1 MRKEEKP
8 MTIDA
13 KLKAADVYPFAIRA
27 EMDAA
32 AIYRDLHE
40 RVRNEALRQKLDFLA
55 KEEDRHKAI
64 LERLFRDHF
73 PGRKLVVPAASKRAK
88 TAVVL
93 TDATSV
99 AALFKLAMQKEK
111 EAEEYYKSAKAQA
124 EDGQAK
130 RIFDYLARVERSHYF
145 MLKSEIDLLERFP
158 DYYNVEDA
166 NEGQDLF
173 HIGA

>member
-1 MRKEEKP
+1 
-8 MTIDA
+8 MTINP
-13 KLKAADVYPFAIRA
+13 KLKPADVYPFAIRA

-32 AIYRDLHE
+32 AIYRELQT

-73 PGRKLVVPAASKRAK
+73 PGRKLVVPTEARRLRKPAAGVDDA
-88 TAVVL
+88 TAVV
-93 TDATSV
+93 
-99 AALFKLAMQKEK
+99 ALFKLAMQKEK
-111 EAEEYYKSAKAQA
+111 EAEEYYKSAKAQV
-124 EDGQAK
+124 EDAAAK
-130 RIFDYLARVERSHYF
+130 RILEYLARVERSHYF
-145 MLKSEIDLLERFP
+145 MLKSEIDLIERFP

-166 NEGQDLF
+166 HEGQDLF

>member
-1 MRKEEKP
+1 
-8 MTIDA
+8 MTIDP
-13 KLKAADVYPFAIRA
+13 KMKPADVYPFAIRA
-27 EMDAA
+27 ELDAA
-32 AIYRDLHE
+32 AIYRELQS

-73 PGRKLVVPAASKRAK
+73 PGRKLVVPAEAKRPRKAVPVDDA
-88 TAVVL
+88 TAVV
-93 TDATSV
+93 
-99 AALFKLAMQKEK
+99 ALFKLAMQKEK
-111 EAEEYYKSAKAQA
+111 EAEEYYKGAKSQA

-130 RIFDYLARVERSHYF
+130 RILDYLARVERSHYF

-166 NEGQDLF
+166 HEGQDLF
-173 HIGA
+173 HVGA

>member
-1 MRKEEKP
+1 
-8 MTIDA
+8 MTIDP

-27 EMDAA
+27 ELDAA
-32 AIYRDLHE
+32 ALYRGLWE
-40 RVRNEALRQKLDFLA
+40 RVRNEALRQKLNFLA
-55 KEEDRHKAI
+55 KEEDRHTAI
-64 LERLFRDHF
+64 LDRLFRDHF
-73 PGRKLVVPAASKRAK
+73 PGRKLVVPAAARGPRKPVLVDDA
-88 TAVVL
+88 TAVV
-93 TDATSV
+93 S
-99 AALFKLAMQKEK
+99 LFKLAMQKEK

-130 RIFDYLARVERSHYF
+130 RILDYLARVERSHYF

>member
-1 MRKEEKP
+1 
-8 MTIDA
+8 MTIDS
-13 KLKAADVYPFAIRA
+13 KLKGADVYPIAIRA

-32 AIYRDLHE
+32 GLYRDLQG

-64 LERLFRDHF
+64 LERLFHDHF
-73 PGRKLVVPAASKRAK
+73 PDRKLVVPAESKRPQALASVDES
-88 TAVVL
+88 TRVV
-93 TDATSV
+93 S
-99 AALFKLAMQKEK
+99 LFKLAMLKEK
-111 EAEEYYKSAKAQA
+111 EAEEYYKGAKALTGDA
-124 EDGQAK
+124 QAK
-130 RIFDYLARVERSHYF
+130 RILDYLARVERSHYY

-166 NEGQDLF
+166 HEGQDLF

>member
-1 MRKEEKP
+1 
-8 MTIDA
+8 MTIDP
-13 KLKAADVYPFAIRA
+13 KMKPADVYPFAIRA
-27 EMDAA
+27 ELDAA
-32 AIYRDLHE
+32 AIYRDLRG

-73 PGRKLVVPAASKRAK
+73 PERKLVVPAEAKRPRKAVPVDDA
-88 TAVVL
+88 TAVV
-93 TDATSV
+93 
-99 AALFKLAMQKEK
+99 ALFKLAMQKEK
-111 EAEEYYKSAKAQA
+111 EAEEYYKGAKSLA

-130 RIFDYLARVERSHYF
+130 RILDYLARVERSHYF

-166 NEGQDLF
+166 HEGQDLF
-173 HIGA
+173 HVGA